1 MMRTIMVPLDGSA
14 FAEQAL
20 PLAMT
25 LARRSRARLHLTLVR
40 AALPDPSAAT
50 APEEYLA
57 KTAAQIEAGV
67 PEGVT
72 HSVLAHE
79 QDGLTYPPPP
89 PASVADVLV
98 RYVSE
103 HDVDLVLM
111 TTHGRGG
118 IGRAWLGS
126 TADALVR
133 AAPKPVLLV
142 RPEDEEFTI
151 AHDADHGINHVVIP
165 LDGSDAAER
174 AMPFAREIG
183 SIFGARYT
191 LVRVV
196 SPLTYYDSPEWIGPD
211 PAVQLTPLNRE
222 AAARYLDEAAN
233 RLRESDMQVDTALIE
248 AVSPADAIVRY
259 AEAHGADLIVLS
271 SSGAGGI
278 RRLLLGSVADK
289 IVRSADMPV
298 VVCNT
303 RVADSSASAHATE
316 TPEHATQV

>member
-25 LARRSRARLHLTLVR
+25 LARRGRAHLHLTLVR

-72 HSVLAHE
+72 HSVLSHE
-79 QDGLTYPPPP
+79 PDRLTYPPPP
-89 PASVADVLV
+89 PASVADALV

-118 IGRAWLGS
+118 VGRAWLGS

-174 AMPFAREIG
+174 AIPFAREMG

-222 AAARYLDEAAN
+222 AAVRYLDGVAN
-233 RLRESDMQVDTALIE
+233 RLREDDMQVETALIE
-248 AVSPADAIVRY
+248 AVSAADAIIRY

-289 IVRSADMPV
+289 IVRSADVPV
-298 VVCNT
+298 MVCNT
-303 RVADSSASAHATE
+303 RVADPSAGAHAAE
-316 TPEHATQV
+316 TSEHATQV